1 MTRRA
6 LGGFVLINIVV
17 SVVAALL
24 IITIASPS
32 DDGNEQP
39 QVTRRVVVYT
49 ATTQPGVLPP
59 AALEGTIFALNS
71 TIQAL
76 ESQLGNGGPILPPSN
91 GGQETPQPN
100 TDNVPSGV
108 PTLNPTLVALATIP
122 NLNLTTPGA
131 PDEATGGDQPTPA
144 DGCQRYVVVPGDS
157 CSAIADRLD
166 VNVDDLIEINGLS
179 EACPLNVD
187 DVLRIPGEGCK
198 PPEAPTGTPTA
209 TNTPFV
215 FGTFSVTNTPAPT
228 ATEADVQIL
237 QILNAGVTSS
247 EQVDIQ
253 NTGDAV
259 VSLQGWTLTDS
270 EDNVFTFPDLLLQSG
285 QIIRIFT
292 RVGQNTPAAL
302 YWNLT
307 TAVWTTGELATLTD
321 GSGQTQSTF
330 TVGGQAINFGN

>member
-17 SVVAALL
+17 SIAAALL
-24 IITIASPS
+24 IIMIASPS
-32 DDGNEQP
+32 DDDNNQP

-49 ATTQPGVLPP
+49 ATSQPGVLPP

-76 ESQLGNGGPILPPSN
+76 NSQIGNGGPILPPNN

-100 TDNVPSGV
+100 TDNVPSGI
-108 PTLNPTLVALATIP
+108 PTLDPTLVSLANVP
-122 NLNLTTPGA
+122 SLNLSTPGQ
-131 PDEATGGDQPTPA
+131 PTGGDQPTPA
-144 DGCQRYVVVPGDS
+144 DGCQRYTVVPGDS
-157 CSAIADRLD
+157 CSAIADRFD
-166 VNVDDLIEINGLS
+166 VSVNDLIEINGLS
-179 EACPLNVD
+179 AACPLNVD

-198 PPEAPTGTPTA
+198 PPEPPTGTPTA

-259 VSLQGWTLTDS
+259 VSLQGWTLTDG

-307 TAVWTTGELATLTD
+307 TAVWENGEVATLTD

>member
-6 LGGFVLINIVV
+6 LGGFVFINIVV

-32 DDGNEQP
+32 DDNNEPP

-76 ESQLGNGGPILPPSN
+76 ESQLGNGGPILPPNN

-108 PTLNPTLVALATIP
+108 PTLNPTLVALATVPI
-122 NLNLTTPGA
+122 NLGTSGTSGQTA
-131 PDEATGGDQPTPA
+131 EGQPTPA
-144 DGCQRYVVVPGDS
+144 DGCQRYTVVPGDS
-157 CSAIADRLD
+157 CSAIADRFD
-166 VNVDDLIEINGLS
+166 VSVDDLMEINGLS
-179 EACPLNVD
+179 EACPLSVD

-237 QILNAGVTSS
+237 QVLNAGVTSS

-321 GSGQTQSTF
+321 GSGQIQSTF

>member
-17 SVVAALL
+17 SIVVAL
-24 IITIASPS
+24 IIIAVASPS
-32 DDGNEQP
+32 DDKNATP
-39 QVTRRVVVYT
+39 QIPRQVFVVYT
-49 ATTQPGVLPP
+49 ATPQPGQLPA
-59 AALEGTIFALNS
+59 AALEGTIFALDS

-76 ESQLGNGGPILPPSN
+76 ESQLGNGGPILPPAN
-91 GGQETPQPN
+91 GETSQPN
-100 TDNVPSGV
+100 NNIPSGV
-108 PTLNPTLVALATIP
+108 PTLDPTLVALATIP
-122 NLNLTTPGA
+122 SLNITTPGA
-131 PDEATGGDQPTPA
+131 SDGATGDQPTPA
-144 DGCQRYVVVPGDS
+144 DGCQRYTVVAGDS
-157 CSAIADRLD
+157 CSAIADRFD
-166 VNVDDLIEINGLS
+166 ISVADLVQINGLDN
-179 EACPLNVD
+179 ACLLNVD

-237 QILNAGVTSS
+237 QILNPSVTSS

-259 VSLQGWTLTDS
+259 VSLEGWTLTDS
-270 EDNVFTFPDLLLQSG
+270 AGNIFTFPDLLLQSG
-285 QIIRIFT
+285 QIIRVFT

-302 YWNLT
+302 YWNQT
-307 TAVWTTGELATLTD
+307 AAVWSNGEVATLTD

-330 TVGGQAINFGN
+330 TVGGQPINFGN